1 MRRFRADC
9 VKIGDLI
16 EAYACQRRPE
26 TARKRLGCNG
36 WLGRSVFFPT

>member
-16 EAYACQRRPE
+16 EAYAYPYRPTPLNDHQLKAGGFKSFRR
-26 TARKRLGCNG
+26 T
-36 WLGRSVFFPT
+36 